1 MRSSMLIET
10 QSNVP
15 ENVLVSAVRFPGVSE
30 FAKKGTTEYISVDQ
44 ECELALLS
52 RMAEVDSRASQLEDM
67 FLSSSKNELVVTAMP
82 LDKGTFP
89 MEMIAAAN
97 GPIATKNHFTI
108 VHMLMRKCLFRNAW
122 YESTNGNQSRP

>member
-1 MRSSMLIET
+1 VRLPALWRVSTLIGT

-15 ENVLVSAVRFPGVSE
+15 ENVLVSADRFPGVSE

-44 ECELALLS
+44 GCELALLS
-52 RMAEVDSRASQLEDM
+52 RMAEVDWRASRLDDT
-67 FLSSSKNELVVTAMP
+67 FLLSSKKELVVTAMP
-82 LDKGTFP
+82 LEEGTFP

-108 VHMLMRKCLFRNAW
+108 VHALMRKCLF
-122 YESTNGNQSRP
+122 